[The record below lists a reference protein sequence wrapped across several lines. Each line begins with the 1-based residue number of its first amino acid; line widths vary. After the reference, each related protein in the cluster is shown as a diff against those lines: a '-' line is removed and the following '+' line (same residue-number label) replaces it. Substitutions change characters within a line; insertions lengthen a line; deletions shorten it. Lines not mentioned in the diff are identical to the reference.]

1 MLQRLVI
8 LLVTIPAAAFAQTN
22 CATETPRGTG
32 TTYQISSSSQLA
44 NLPVL
49 KPGDNVLLRRGT
61 TFFTSATVQVRQ
73 SGISTRPIL
82 FGAYGSGSRP
92 VLDGSRQSTRYHYGI
107 NAAGRSWVTIDGLEI
122 RNYGVPVHIHGSQ
135 QIKVRRSLIH
145 HARATCNKISGGSS
159 DITLEGNRIHTCG
172 TTSNGE
178 GIYVGTDPANTST
191 EDVVSRVILRRNT
204 IFNLNHEGIELKPG
218 VRNAVVDSNR
228 IDDVDIGIHASH
240 WSSSSYQNRHL
251 ITKNL
256 LSRLTNRG
264 MVVKTGAEIWKNVV
278 SGVTG
283 TNGIQVFDSSGS
295 GQRIDLHHNTVYNT
309 PAPGISIG
317 NGPITNTANLVYRT
331 GGGNFSRDPLFVN
344 PSAMDFRLRSGSP
357 AAGLGAYG
365 VGEALWPV
373 GHTGCHP

>member
-61 TFFTSATVQVRQ
+61 TFFTSATVTVRQ
-73 SGISTRPIL
+73 SGTSTRPIL

-107 NAAGRSWVTIDGLEI
+107 NAVGRSWVTIDGLEI
-122 RNYGVPVHIHGSQ
+122 RNYGVPVHIYQSQ

-145 HARATCNKISGGSS
+145 RARATCNKIAGGSS
-159 DITLEGNRIHTCG
+159 DITLEGNHIHTCG
-172 TTSNGE
+172 LTSNGE

-191 EDVVSRVILRRNT
+191 EDVVQRVILRRNT
-204 IFNLNHEGIELKPG
+204 VGNLNHEGIEFKPG
-218 VRNAVVDSNR
+218 VRNSILDSNR
-228 IDDVDIGIHASH
+228 IDDVSIGVHVSH
-240 WSSSSYQNRHL
+240 WPGSSFKNAHK

-256 LSRLTNRG
+256 LSNLSDRG
-264 MVVKTGAEIWKNVV
+264 MVVKSGAEIWKNVV
-278 SGVTG
+278 STAPGFG
-283 TNGIQVFDSSGS
+283 YQILDSSGT
-295 GQRIDLHHNTVYNT
+295 GQPINLHHNTVYNT
-309 PAPGISIG
+309 TAPGISVG
-317 NGPITNTANLVYRT
+317 GGPMTNTANLVYRT

-344 PSAMDFRLRSGSP
+344 PAAMDFRLRSGSP

-365 VGEALWPV
+365 VGEALWSV